1 MHTANAKRIAWFMQ
15 LQRILQFQK
24 QHFAPR
30 HAALRPQIL
39 TKNDFPVRS
48 SGYVALPKLLTFSA
62 GNNAILALG
71 SKQSTFVNGPIG
83 SSGMLAAHV
92 RALATKTDV
101 LGTRRTRDGPLAALR
116 LIKGLGTEHQL
127 LQGRGQPH
135 SVRVV
140 QTSTSVEADRFLG
153 KVMEVE
159 HSKFLTRPC
168 PINKLT
174 HSLTATSRRST
185 VSNALSLPAVGTARA
200 FRPPSARYSFV
211 DVGEEGSL
219 RARPPPTDEQF
230 GLNGFANQAS
240 QIGQESRAGTSGYQP
255 HPCKASS
262 SATMIHIDGSV
273 LGRWAIQHLERAL
286 GKPSTGMTGVDP
298 RASLP
303 RSRVSP
309 F

>member
-1 MHTANAKRIAWFMQ
+1 MHTANAKRIAWFIR
-15 LQRILQFQK
+15 LQSILRFQK

-30 HAALRPQIL
+30 HAALRPQIP
-39 TKNDFPVRS
+39 TKNDFPARS
-48 SGYVALPKLLTFSA
+48 SGYVALAKLATFSA
-62 GNNAILALG
+62 GYNSILALG
-71 SKQSTFVNGPIG
+71 SKQSTLVDGPIG
-83 SSGMLAAHV
+83 SSSMLAAHV

-101 LGTRRTRDGPLAALR
+101 LGTGETRDGPLAALR
-116 LIKGLGTEHQL
+116 LIKGLGTERQL
-127 LQGRGQPH
+127 LQGPGQPH
-135 SVRVV
+135 PVRVV
-140 QTSTSVEADRFLG
+140 QTSTPVEADRFLA
-153 KVMEVE
+153 KILEVK
-159 HSKFLTRPC
+159 HPKFPARPW
-168 PINKLT
+168 PINKLANG
-174 HSLTATSRRST
+174 LTATLRRST

-200 FRPPSARYSFV
+200 FRPPSTRYSFV
-211 DVGEEGSL
+211 DVGDESSL

-286 GKPSTGMTGVDP
+286 GTPATGMTGVDP